1 MTQSKAL
8 TSFGIHQATFKDNLD
23 PTYWGSAKILG
34 SAEADLKQE
43 LIDLE
48 GGSSIVPWGSAPGRA
63 SGEMTLTLKQFD
75 KELLRFL
82 APWVAG
88 SDTETA
94 TGEAAGSITA
104 ITNAKN
110 ASVVDATTGIASVAV
125 GTAANLSLGK
135 YKVVCTAAATIDI
148 YVDTD
153 VTGQVEYQD
162 STLKI
167 NAAAITIPSSST
179 VEYQGITFTGGSG
192 TIGMTPGDIATF
204 EVNPISTYLLDYK
217 IGKLGAC
224 QREFEL
230 TIVSECVG
238 GKLVIT
244 RYPRCV
250 GSASILP
257 SHLENDW
264 SSMEAT
270 IKVLQPAT
278 VAYVAESKFINR

>member
-82 APWVAG
+82 APWVSG

-94 TGEAAGSITA
+94 TGEAAGSITT
-104 ITNAKN
+104 IVNAKGTS
-110 ASVVDATTGIASVAV
+110 AVATTGIASVAV
-125 GTAANLSLGK
+125 GTAANLSPGK
-135 YKVVCTAAATIDI
+135 YKVVVTAPATIDI

-167 NAAAITIPSSST
+167 NAATITIPSAST
-179 VEYQGITFTGGSG
+179 VEYQGIIFTGDSG
-192 TIGMTPGDIATF
+192 IIGMTIGDIATF